1 MTDRPGAH
9 APSAMALVA
18 LGGLIGLEGLAAARI
33 GYPAF
38 AFQSAALALFSGMIV
53 TVSGLVAWN
62 RAPAS
67 RAGPLL
73 VVAGAASFVGAFGQV
88 GWDVAADVAT
98 RLAWLHI
105 AILGH
110 IILTQPDSRTA
121 GRPVRALVAGLYI
134 LALVTPASDPLP
146 LSLGLVIAIALR
158 RLLGGSDRRRGS
170 ADLAGLVIAAGLAA
184 GPLLQILLPTMP
196 LNVMAPR
203 FAALATAAFL
213 LATDAI
219 RLAPA
224 RSRVADIVLRL
235 DPTAPTSIAG
245 ELRRATGD
253 PTLEVGLPLTS
264 GDGYVDIAG
273 RPVSPPPPGSS
284 RVASLIGRDDVVTA
298 LVVHDRRLE
307 TDAALAAAASQAME
321 LATANARLQAE
332 LHAQVADVRTSRRRI
347 VEASDEEQRAWDH
360 RLAAGLLP
368 GLDDLDRRLRAVGAG
383 SGAPVDDAIGRA
395 LAGLA
400 EARLDLVGLAEGLRP
415 RALEAHGL
423 GGALAQL
430 AARSPV
436 RVALAADDLP
446 PVSLA
451 IGSTIYYVCSEAL
464 ANVAKHARASQVAV
478 GVTVD
483 DGRLVA
489 TVVDDGIGG
498 ADPDAGTGLR
508 GIRDR
513 VEALGGTF
521 LIEPRLGSG
530 TRVRAELPV
539 ATT

>member
-1 MTDRPGAH
+1 MTDRDRAH

-18 LGGLIGLEGLAAARI
+18 LGGLIGLEGFAAARI

-53 TVSGLVAWN
+53 AVSGLVAWQ

-73 VVAGAASFVGAFGQV
+73 VAAGAASFIGAFGHS
-88 GWDVAADVAT
+88 GWDAAAVVAI

-110 IILTQPDSRTA
+110 VVLTQPDGRSA
-121 GRPVRALVAGLYI
+121 GRPVRTLVAGLYV

-146 LSLGLVIAIALR
+146 LSVGLVIAIALR

-170 ADLAGLVIAAGLAA
+170 ADLAGLILAAGLAA

-196 LNVMAPR
+196 LNAMAPR

-213 LATDAI
+213 LAADAI
-219 RLAPA
+219 RLAPT
-224 RSRVADIVLRL
+224 RWHVADVVLRL

-253 PTLEVGLPLTS
+253 PTLEVGFPLTS

-284 RVASLIGRDDVVTA
+284 RVASLIGRDGVVTA

-332 LHAQVADVRTSRRRI
+332 LRAQVADVRVSRRRI
-347 VEASDEEQRAWDH
+347 VEASDEEQRVWDH

-368 GLDDLDRRLRAVGAG
+368 GLDDLDRRLRAIGAE
-383 SGAPVDDAIGRA
+383 SGAPVDEAIGRA

-430 AARSPV
+430 AARSPI
-436 RVALAADDLP
+436 RVSLAADDLP
-446 PVSLA
+446 AVSPA

-478 GVTVD
+478 GVTVNA
-483 DGRLVA
+483 GRLVA
-489 TVVDDGIGG
+489 TVADDGIGG

-521 LIEPRLGSG
+521 LIEPRPGSG